1 MLMLHLAGIAAVGT
15 AVGLGLWQMDS
26 WQENRTDHAAEM
38 ATLDPVPLDELIGPD
53 DPFPRDGVGR
63 PVEMSGEWLPD
74 ATVLVD
80 GRLHG
85 DEIGAWMVTPFVVCD
100 TDCAGS
106 SAVPVVVGW
115 TPSTERT
122 PEPPSGPDELTG
134 WLQPAESE
142 GEPDPDPTDDVLTA
156 VRIADLLPRAERD
169 LYGAYVALDSP
180 DDARAGMVPVTP
192 DSYPEPPASAGLRNF
207 LYGAEWWVF
216 AAFAAFLWFRWARDE
231 VLGSR
236 RHVDPDTEEG
246 DGSSDPDRA
255 DSEPAGTARIASD
268 P

>member
-1 MLMLHLAGIAAVGT
+1 MLLLHLAGVAAVGT
-15 AVGLGLWQMDS
+15 AVGLGLWQLDS

-38 ATLDPVPLDELIGPD
+38 ATLDPVPLEAVIGPD

-63 PVEMSGEWLPD
+63 PVEISGEWLPE

-80 GRLHG
+80 QRLHEG
-85 DEIGAWMVTPFVVCD
+85 RIGAWMVTPFVVCD
-100 TDCAGS
+100 TGCAGA

-115 TPSTERT
+115 APSVDEA
-122 PEPPSGPDELTG
+122 PKPPSGAAALTG

-156 VRIADLLPRAERD
+156 VRIADLVPRVDRD

-180 DDARAGMVPVTP
+180 AEARSGMAPVTP
-192 DSYPEPPASAGLRNF
+192 DSYPDPPASAGLRNF

-216 AAFAAFLWFRWARDE
+216 AAFAGFLWFRWARDE
-231 VLGSR
+231 VLGAR
-236 RHVDPDTEEG
+236 RRGEG
-246 DGSSDPDRA
+246 AEAG
-255 DSEPAGTARIASD
+255 EPADDGVGAE
-268 P
+268 PP